1 MNNTKTV
8 SSAVPIR
15 ILHVDDDADFL
26 EVATQILKIS
36 GDFEVDSALNTDE
49 AYKKMST
56 QQYDVIIC
64 DYEMPIKDGLQ
75 FLKELRAN
83 KNNIAFMLFTG
94 KGREEVAMTALN
106 LGADGYYSKHGS
118 TETVFGELVHGI
130 KKVTDELRVKQAL
143 GERERH
149 YRALMDQAVDSILLL
164 EYPPDGLPVIRDA
177 NAATLK
183 MHGYTP
189 EELIGNSIMFL
200 DPHIGEQ
207 RIREIAVAMKEEK
220 SLTFETLH
228 QRKDG
233 SKFNVEVH
241 IKGLN
246 FGSEVWAIAIERD
259 VTERKRAQEAL
270 RSSEARYKALFE
282 QAGDSILLMEIQ
294 LGQLPIIRDANSS
307 ALRVLGYSREELLGK
322 PISFID
328 PNADVPKTDM
338 LIKHLREKN
347 KHSFETKH
355 RRKDGSIMEVE
366 ALVKAIRIG
375 SDIWFLSIHRDIT
388 ARKLAET
395 ALKRSEAQF
404 RALFDHSVDSIFIFR
419 VNEAGN
425 MIIVDA
431 NPAACKTH
439 GYAREE
445 LIDESISLIDKNVT
459 SEQARIIKEKLSD
472 TPIVMRVKH
481 QRKDGS
487 VFDVEASIIRMIL
500 DGKSVGVSFERNI
513 TEQSN
518 IEKSLRMGDARFRAL
533 YDNSYDAVLLMK
545 PDGRIVSANATAC
558 RMFGWSEQELKE
570 LGRSSVFVMDERTY
584 KAIQNREITG
594 QAKAELTF
602 RRKDGSTFEGDITS
616 TSFIEPN
623 GEKSVSLIIRDIT
636 ERKKAELNLKESSEK
651 IKAMNEKLR
660 VVGSLTRHDVKN
672 KLSIINANIYLLK
685 KRLGNDPELAKYLD
699 AINTAV
705 LSSDKLFE
713 FSRLYEKIGA
723 DELTLINVED
733 CFNEAVALT
742 PNLIGVEVTNEYK
755 GVTVTADSLLRQLF
769 YNFIDNSLKH
779 GVKVTRIK
787 AYLTRNEQATTLF
800 YEDNGIGISAENKQ
814 KLFTE
819 SFTTGKG
826 SGLGLRLAKRM
837 VDVYGWSIKETGVPD
852 EGVRF
857 EITIPN
863 SYNQNKS
870 LADFL

>member
-1 MNNTKTV
+1 
-8 SSAVPIR
+8 
-15 ILHVDDDADFL
+15 
-26 EVATQILKIS
+26 
-36 GDFEVDSALNTDE
+36 
-49 AYKKMST
+49 
-56 QQYDVIIC
+56 
-64 DYEMPIKDGLQ
+64 
-75 FLKELRAN
+75 
-83 KNNIAFMLFTG
+83 
-94 KGREEVAMTALN
+94 
-106 LGADGYYSKHGS
+106 
-118 TETVFGELVHGI
+118 
-130 KKVTDELRVKQAL
+130 
-143 GERERH
+143 
-149 YRALMDQAVDSILLL
+149 
-164 EYPPDGLPVIRDA
+164 
-177 NAATLK
+177 
-183 MHGYTP
+183 
-189 EELIGNSIMFL
+189 
-200 DPHIGEQ
+200 
-207 RIREIAVAMKEEK
+207 
-220 SLTFETLH
+220 
-228 QRKDG
+228 
-233 SKFNVEVH
+233 
-241 IKGLN
+241 
-246 FGSEVWAIAIERD
+246 
-259 VTERKRAQEAL
+259 
-270 RSSEARYKALFE
+270 
-282 QAGDSILLMEIQ
+282 
-294 LGQLPIIRDANSS
+294 
-307 ALRVLGYSREELLGK
+307 
-322 PISFID
+322 
-328 PNADVPKTDM
+328 
-338 LIKHLREKN
+338 
-347 KHSFETKH
+347 
-355 RRKDGSIMEVE
+355 
-366 ALVKAIRIG
+366 
-375 SDIWFLSIHRDIT
+375 
-388 ARKLAET
+388 
-395 ALKRSEAQF
+395 
-404 RALFDHSVDSIFIFR
+404 
-419 VNEAGN
+419 
-425 MIIVDA
+425 
-431 NPAACKTH
+431 
-439 GYAREE
+439 
-445 LIDESISLIDKNVT
+445 
-459 SEQARIIKEKLSD
+459 
-472 TPIVMRVKH
+472 
-481 QRKDGS
+481 
-487 VFDVEASIIRMIL
+487 
-500 DGKSVGVSFERNI
+500 
-513 TEQSN
+513 
-518 IEKSLRMGDARFRAL
+518 
-533 YDNSYDAVLLMK
+533 MK

-787 AYLTRNEQATTLF
+787 AYFTRNEQATTLF